1 MPLDNNLKI
10 PVRETKEFPPLPE
23 DVYQVELLEITAEE
37 KPQYKDK
44 SKLET
49 VLAFQFTVVEEG
61 ELRGRN
67 IWRNYVP
74 AALWS
79 SQKNGKNV
87 LWQIIEAIIM
97 RELKEEEMDSMDADF
112 LNKLIGFQCRAVVK
126 NNVKDGKVYNN
137 IDSFLPKK
145 GSLPKLT
152 DEEKEAARIK
162 EKEGEPVS
170 DEHLAQPK
178 QYSQP
183 EPDPSIPTINL
194 DEDEEEISMADIN
207 KDLKDEK
214 SEEVRIED
222 VPF

>member
-10 PVRETKEFPPLPE
+10 PMRESKEFPPLPE
-23 DVYQVELLEITAEE
+23 DIYQVELLEITADE
-37 KPQYKDK
+37 KPAYKDK
-44 SKLET
+44 DKLET
-49 VLAFQFTVVEEG
+49 VLSFQFTVLDDG

-79 SQKNGKNV
+79 SSKNGKNV

-97 RELKEEEMDSMDADF
+97 RELREDERDSMDAEF
-112 LNKLIGFQCRAVVK
+112 LNKLIGYQCRVVVK
-126 NNVKDGKVYNN
+126 NNTKDGKIFNN

-145 GSLPKLT
+145 SSLLRLT
-152 DEEKEAARIK
+152 DDEKESARVK
-162 EKEGEPVS
+162 EKSGEPVNDS
-170 DEHLAQPK
+170 HVTP

-183 EPDPSIPTINL
+183 AVDDEIPTINL
-194 DEDEEEISMADIN
+194 DDDEPGEAPTMEAEEN
-207 KDLKDEK
+207 KQEIK
-214 SEEVRIED
+214 ITD